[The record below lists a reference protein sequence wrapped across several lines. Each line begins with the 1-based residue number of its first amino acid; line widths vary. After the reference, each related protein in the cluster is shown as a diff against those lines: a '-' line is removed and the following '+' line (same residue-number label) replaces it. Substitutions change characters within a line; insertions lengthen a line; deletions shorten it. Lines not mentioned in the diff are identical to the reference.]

1 MTISF
6 FSRYSH
12 LTCRLQRF
20 YFLLLVFF
28 RPMRWPM
35 GYSENRYAVYLINVV
50 DKTTCNFCVLLP
62 THVAPRH
69 SFWRNEHLHL
79 FVVTVISGL
88 FLETCHLD
96 LMTNWYAFVSE
107 VLSRKITPRYSELR
121 IFLETL
127 ESLTC
132 VCSCNS
138 CFIIFLTLSLW
149 KNTTRQD

>member
-6 FSRYSH
+6 VSRYSR
-12 LTCRLQRF
+12 LTCRSRRF
-20 YFLLLVFF
+20 HFLPLVFF
-28 RPMRWPM
+28 RPM
-35 GYSENRYAVYLINVV
+35 GYSDNRYAVYLINVV

-79 FVVTVISGL
+79 FVVTVILRL
-88 FLETCHLD
+88 FPETRHLNP
-96 LMTNWYAFVSE
+96 MTNSYAFVSE
-107 VLSRKITPRYSELR
+107 VLLRKIIPRYSELR
-121 IFLETL
+121 IFVETL
-127 ESLTC
+127 KSLTR

>member
-6 FSRYSH
+6 VSRYSH
-12 LTCRLQRF
+12 LICRSRGF

-28 RPMRWPM
+28 RPMGWPM

-69 SFWRNEHLHL
+69 SFWRNDHLHL
-79 FVVTVISGL
+79 FVVKVISGL
-88 FLETCHLD
+88 FLETCHPD
-96 LMTNWYAFVSE
+96 LMTNSYGFVSE

-127 ESLTC
+127 KSLTC